1 MSAIDEIMAEYP
13 TQWAEVER
21 MISELAVSPYSEGA
35 KLAVADAIV
44 DALSRFSPTKFGG
57 TSPGKNEIGI
67 RPLEARDFNIDSFR
81 KNYTTTGW
89 QASPINNFTLS
100 KYTYIVIFA
109 YEDPEPTPRVK
120 EIQWTVGSST
130 WIPEPVGRILKESKD
145 QKMGIEPIKL
155 TPEQLVSLDVN
166 IESVGY
172 DSFQPVGMVIAPH
185 TYLLS
190 RTFKS

>member
-13 TQWAEVER
+13 IQWAEVER
-21 MISELAVSPYSEGA
+21 MISELAVPPFVEGA
-35 KLAVADAIV
+35 KLAVADAIL
-44 DALSRFSPTKFGG
+44 DAVSRFSPTSFGG
-57 TSPGKNEIGI
+57 TSPAKNEIGV
-67 RPLEARDFNIDSFR
+67 RPLEARDFNIDTFR
-81 KNYTTTGW
+81 MNYTTTGW
-89 QASPINNFTLS
+89 QEGPIANFTLS
-100 KYTYIVIFA
+100 KYTYIVVFA

-130 WIPEPVGRILKESKD
+130 WIPEPVGKRLKESKE
-145 QKMGIEPIKL
+145 QKIGIEPFKL
-155 TPEQLVSLDVN
+155 TPEQLVNLDVN